1 MIKRLQGSFLIVVF
15 FSLFLLVGCYHAT
28 IDTGLAPGSKTVE
41 MWKHSWIAGLVP
53 PSVVEAQSACENGVA
68 RVETQQSFVN
78 GLVGI
83 LTYGIYTPM
92 TVIVTCAAD
101 DMSSA
106 AVDSASVVTVPY
118 GSDDEEIMDAFGQAA
133 DKAVAAEQP
142 AYVQFEDRAQAFPDS
157 NETASKKKEEA
168 VVDSAAL
175 YQTLDRMVHK
185 AERLISLAQAA
196 LDDNRLHEAES
207 LTDSIEGYLKGI
219 TDNPANTHP
228 KNLRLRDLVFMGV
241 KIGTDAM
248 LRIEEA
254 EWDSMGFFRYEKGT
268 VERAAEVRAIRWVF
282 GAGPVNDWRSE
293 PVVEY
298 SFLKGGRKFRIVK
311 NISVENGRLT
321 INMHTAPYDIVK
333 RAYSAGSVSFSHP
346 LKLMRDFRLLCY
358 NLWSTHPSEWSV
370 KRFRGIKEI
379 ELIVYY
385 PGGQSGTETPI
396 ARFGIGRKALE
407 GANWGDIRTKDGT
420 FQDLMKK
427 KGTYWLHSEVPDM
440 GTPAH
445 LVR

>member
-1 MIKRLQGSFLIVVF
+1 MYQF
-15 FSLFLLVGCYHAT
+15 FAT
-28 IDTGLAPGSKTVE
+28 
-41 MWKHSWIAGLVP
+41 IAGLCLIATIVGLIRP
-53 PSVVEAQSACENGVA
+53 GIFRFKSRKAAALYGFGSMFAFQLLAMSLESDEHRQQ
-68 RVETQQSFVN
+68 RET
-78 GLVGI
+78 
-83 LTYGIYTPM
+83 
-92 TVIVTCAAD
+92 
-101 DMSSA
+101 
-106 AVDSASVVTVPY
+106 
-118 GSDDEEIMDAFGQAA
+118 EQAA
-133 DKAVAAEQP
+133 RQDSIVAAEKTQQAAQQP
-142 AYVQFEDRAQAFPDS
+142 REALEASPKPKKAEQAARQDSIVAAEKTQQAAQQPREAL
-157 NETASKKKEEA
+157 EASPKPKKPEEA

-175 YQTLDRMVHK
+175 YQTLDRMVNK

-219 TDNPANTHP
+219 TDNPVNTHP

-241 KIGTDAM
+241 KIGTHAM

-298 SFLKGGRKFRIVK
+298 SGGRKLRIVK

-321 INMHTAPYDIVK
+321 INMHTEQYDIVK

-346 LKLMRDFRLLCY
+346 LKLMSDFRLLCY
-358 NLWSTHPSEWSV
+358 NLWSTHPNEWSV

-379 ELIVYY
+379 ELVVYY
-385 PGGQSGTETPI
+385 PGRQSDTETPI

>member
-1 MIKRLQGSFLIVVF
+1 MIKRWQGNFLIVVF
-15 FSLFLLVGCYHAT
+15 FSLFLLAGCYHAT
-28 IDTGLAPGSKTVE
+28 IDTGLAPGPKTVE
-41 MWKHSWIAGLVP
+41 MWKHSWIVGLVP
-53 PSVVEAQSACENGVA
+53 PSVVEAQSECENGVA

-142 AYVQFEDRAQAFPDS
+142 AYVQFADRAQAFLDS
-157 NETASKKKEEA
+157 AETASEKKEEA

-175 YQTLDRMVHK
+175 YQTLDRMK
-185 AERLISLAQAA
+185 TETS
-196 LDDNRLHEAES
+196 
-207 LTDSIEGYLKGI
+207 
-219 TDNPANTHP
+219 
-228 KNLRLRDLVFMGV
+228 
-241 KIGTDAM
+241 AM

-254 EWDSMGFFRYEKGT
+254 EWDSMGFFCYEKGT
-268 VERAAEVRAIRWVF
+268 VERAAEMQAIHWVF
-282 GAGPVNDWRSE
+282 GAGPMNDWRSE
-293 PVVEY
+293 PVVDY
-298 SFLKGGRKFRIVK
+298 SFLKSGRKVRIVK

-321 INMHTAPYDIVK
+321 INMRTEPYDIVK

-346 LKLMRDFRLLCY
+346 LKLMQDFRQLCY
-358 NLWSTHPSEWSV
+358 SLWSTHPNEWLV
-370 KRFRGIKEI
+370 ERFRGIKEI
-379 ELIVYY
+379 ELVVYY

>member
-1 MIKRLQGSFLIVVF
+1 MYQF
-15 FSLFLLVGCYHAT
+15 FAT
-28 IDTGLAPGSKTVE
+28 
-41 MWKHSWIAGLVP
+41 IAGLCLIATIVGLIRP
-53 PSVVEAQSACENGVA
+53 GIFRFKSRKAAALYGFGSVFAFQLLAVSLESDEHRQQ
-68 RVETQQSFVN
+68 RET
-78 GLVGI
+78 
-83 LTYGIYTPM
+83 
-92 TVIVTCAAD
+92 
-101 DMSSA
+101 
-106 AVDSASVVTVPY
+106 
-118 GSDDEEIMDAFGQAA
+118 EQAA
-133 DKAVAAEQP
+133 RQDSIVAAEKMQQAAQQP
-142 AYVQFEDRAQAFPDS
+142 REAPEASPKPKKVERAVRQDSIVAAEKTQQAAQQPR
-157 NETASKKKEEA
+157 EAPEASPKPKKPEEA

-175 YQTLDRMVHK
+175 YQTLDRMVNR

-241 KIGTDAM
+241 EIGTHAM

-293 PVVEY
+293 PVVDY
-298 SFLKGGRKFRIVK
+298 SFLERGRKLRIVK

-321 INMHTAPYDIVK
+321 IDMRPEPDDIVK
-333 RAYSAGSVSFSHP
+333 RDYSAGSVSFIHPIKP
-346 LKLMRDFRLLCY
+346 LKDFRQLCY
-358 NLWSTHPSEWSV
+358 NLWGTHPSEWSV

-379 ELIVYY
+379 ELVVYY
-385 PGGQSGTETPI
+385 PGGQSGTENQI
-396 ARFGIGRKALE
+396 AKFGIGRKALE

-420 FQDLMKK
+420 FQDLMTK
-427 KGTYWLHSEVPDM
+427 KGTYWLHPEVPDI

>member
-1 MIKRLQGSFLIVVF
+1 MFAFQLLAV
-15 FSLFLLVGCYHAT
+15 SLESDEHR
-28 IDTGLAPGSKTVE
+28 
-41 MWKHSWIAGLVP
+41 
-53 PSVVEAQSACENGVA
+53 QQ
-68 RVETQQSFVN
+68 RET
-78 GLVGI
+78 
-83 LTYGIYTPM
+83 
-92 TVIVTCAAD
+92 
-101 DMSSA
+101 
-106 AVDSASVVTVPY
+106 
-118 GSDDEEIMDAFGQAA
+118 EQAA
-133 DKAVAAEQP
+133 RRDSVVAAEKTQQVAQQP
-142 AYVQFEDRAQAFPDS
+142 REAPEASPKPKKAEQAARRDSVVAAEKTQQAAQQPHEAPEASPKPKKAEQAVRQDS
-157 NETASKKKEEA
+157 VVAAEKTQQAAQQPREAPEASPKPKKLEEA
-168 VVDSAAL
+168 VVDSVAL
-175 YQTLDRMVHK
+175 YQTRFYQTLD
-185 AERLISLAQAA
+185 Q
-196 LDDNRLHEAES
+196 
-207 LTDSIEGYLKGI
+207 
-219 TDNPANTHP
+219 
-228 KNLRLRDLVFMGV
+228 V
-241 KIGTDAM
+241 KTETRAM

-268 VERAAEVRAIRWVF
+268 VERAAEMQAIHWVF

-321 INMHTAPYDIVK
+321 INMHTEPYGIVK
-333 RAYSAGSVSFSHP
+333 RAYSAGNVSFSHP
-346 LKLMRDFRLLCY
+346 LKLMRDFRQLCY
-358 NLWSTHPSEWSV
+358 NLWSTHPNEWDV

-379 ELIVYY
+379 ELVVYY

-407 GANWGDIRTKDGT
+407 GANWGDIGAKDGT